1 MLYSQS
7 RFREK
12 IVLATIGVCLLLYFI
27 QDGFLYQKVSDS
39 DQEFPSLIH
48 SNQYTNS
55 ERSLR
60 RLGINDTTKRRYY
73 LIVDGI
79 IFQMQRSNPKGIST
93 VWKNLLSQLAQEF
106 NGDDRLYFLDPC
118 PDNPYTAELAH
129 VENLNYIPRHQSIQE
144 TIQKEI
150 INDLDPYT
158 QGDDAGVILVFIS
171 TYYDYP
177 ELSELCNIIMYHD
190 LIPENV
196 GMDTGPYTE
205 YYPRISILDRIASV
219 ISVSEATSRDILKWY
234 GDKVRLSESDIQQE
248 DTDTD
253 NYEDDVTKNTI
264 ISTIQNRISRD
275 VFPGIATSEQIMQ
288 VRSKYKFPSVKDPAY
303 VKNGTLIDYFVTVGS
318 AHSYKNSKYMFA
330 ALDLLPDDVLQK
342 FWILMIGRSEPTE
355 QELSYISNH
364 PVVITENDHQR
375 KVVSSRDGKSHVPI
389 RFKIVVYMDL
399 KDLPATYS
407 GSLGLIYISQY
418 EGFGLPLAEAL
429 TSGTLAV
436 THNSSSLPE
445 VGGSAPIYVQNA
457 QDPSQVAAA
466 MTKLLSLSAEE
477 RDLRIQSGRKYVER
491 FGGGGDDGI
500 GHGWEEMASQIA
512 DHIRNSTKH
521 RSQQCYYPQYSVSTS
536 IR

>member
-1 MLYSQS
+1 MMYYYT
-7 RFREK
+7 RFRDK
-12 IVLATIGVCLLLYFI
+12 VILATIGVCLLLYFI
-27 QDGFLYQKVSDS
+27 QDGFIQQKVSDS
-39 DQEFPSLIH
+39 DLKFPALIYG
-48 SNQYTNS
+48 NQHTS
-55 ERSLR
+55 PELPRR
-60 RLGINDTTKRRYY
+60 RLGIHDATKRRYY

-79 IFQMQRSNPKGIST
+79 IFQLQRNNPKGIST
-93 VWKNLLSQLAQEF
+93 VWKNLLPHLAQEF

-118 PDNPYTAELAH
+118 PDNPYSAELAQ
-129 VENLNYIPRHQSIQE
+129 VDNINYIPRHQSIQE
-144 TIQKEI
+144 TIQKKI
-150 INDLDPYT
+150 INDLAPYT
-158 QGDDAGVILVFIS
+158 QGDEAGVILVFIS
-171 TYYDYP
+171 TYYEYP

-196 GMDTGPYTE
+196 GMDTGPQSE
-205 YYPRISILDRIASV
+205 YYPRISILDRIASI
-219 ISVSEATSRDILKWY
+219 ISVSEATSRDIAKWY

-253 NYEDDVTKNTI
+253 NVTKNTI
-264 ISTIQNRISRD
+264 VSTIQNRISRD
-275 VFPGIATSEQIMQ
+275 VFPGIASPELIMQ
-288 VRSKYKFPSVKDPAY
+288 VRSKYKFPSDKDPVYVKD
-303 VKNGTLIDYFVTVGS
+303 GTPIDYFVTVGS
-318 AHSYKNSKYMFA
+318 AHSYKNSKFMFA

-342 FWILMIGRSEPTE
+342 FWILLVGRSGPTE
-355 QELSYISNH
+355 EELSQVVKH
-364 PVVITENDHQR
+364 PVIITENDYQR

-389 RFKIVVYMDL
+389 RFKIVRYMDL
-399 KDLPATYS
+399 KDLSATYS

-418 EGFGLPLAEAL
+418 EGFGLPLVEAL

-436 THNSSSLPE
+436 AHNSSSLPE

-500 GHGWEEMASQIA
+500 GHGWEEMASMIA

-521 RSQQCYYPQYSVSTS
+521 RSQQCYYPQNSVSTTNN
-536 IR
+536 